1 METHQSI
8 AKKAFPI
15 ILANAS
21 APLLGLA
28 DTAAIGHAGGAQ
40 EIGAIALGALVFS
53 FVYWGFGF
61 LRMGTTGFTAQAFG
75 AGKMGEVRDTGLRAL
90 LLGLGIGIMLML
102 LQQVILLS
110 SLYLLNTSESIKALV
125 GDYFFTRIW
134 GAPATLGTYAILGVL
149 VGLGETRKLLMLQ
162 LFLNGLNILLNLFF
176 VIVLDFGVK
185 GIALGTVLAEWS
197 SFFMGL
203 WMVRKTLNHLLADV
217 SDKFN
222 WKVLL
227 EKQKFIEMM
236 LVNGNIMIRTLA
248 LLFGFAWFTNRG
260 AGFGDG
266 ILAANHIL
274 LQFVSLSAF
283 FLDGYAYV
291 VEMMAGKAIGARD
304 ERKFST
310 ELKLANQLAGGTALI
325 LALLF
330 FFAGELAINGLTTD
344 TMVRS
349 YAYSV
354 LPLACL
360 YILISFYAF
369 QLDGVF
375 IGATQSKEMRN
386 ASLFSVL
393 IFIISAEV
401 LSKSYGNTGLWI
413 AFIIYVFVRG
423 MSLRY
428 YMPRVRALFRKI
440 KSDARS

>member
-75 AGKMGEVRDTGLRAL
+75 AGKLGEVRDTGLRAL
-90 LLGLGIGIMLML
+90 LMGFGIGILLIL
-102 LQQVILLS
+102 LQQAILWT
-110 SLYLLNTSESIKALV
+110 SLYLLDTGESIKMLV
-125 GDYFFTRIW
+125 GHYFNVRIW
-134 GAPATLGTYAILGVL
+134 GAPATLGTFAILGVL
-149 VGLGETRKLLMLQ
+149 VGLGETRKLLLLQ

-176 VIVLDFGVK
+176 VVVLGLGVK
-185 GIALGTVLAEWS
+185 GIAMGTVIAEWS
-197 SFFMGL
+197 SFCLGL
-203 WMVRKTLNHLLADV
+203 WIVHKTLCKMLAGV
-217 SDKFN
+217 LAAFN

-330 FFAGELAINGLTTD
+330 FFAGELAINGLT
-344 TMVRS
+344 
-349 YAYSV
+349 
-354 LPLACL
+354 
-360 YILISFYAF
+360 
-369 QLDGVF
+369 
-375 IGATQSKEMRN
+375 
-386 ASLFSVL
+386 
-393 IFIISAEV
+393 
-401 LSKSYGNTGLWI
+401 
-413 AFIIYVFVRG
+413 
-423 MSLRY
+423 
-428 YMPRVRALFRKI
+428 
-440 KSDARS
+440 